1 MAKRTSTPS
10 TKPEPEPATP
20 EVRELPLVALRETVI
35 FPEMIVP
42 LQVGRE
48 KSVAALNAA
57 VESGGPIALV
67 TQRQAE
73 QEDIGDPSEL
83 YEVGTLAKIA
93 QVVQLQDGTV
103 RAIVQGQTRIRVH
116 GFSQTGPYLA
126 ARVEELPDETP
137 EGVEIQA
144 LVRSVQAQIEQYVA
158 NGAPVPP
165 EAAVA
170 ARNITEPGLLA
181 DMVAYSP
188 DMSTEQRQELLE
200 TIDVEQRLKLVSA
213 FLARQIEILELK
225 GKIQSEVK
233 SEMDKTQR
241 EYILREQLKAIQ
253 RELGEDDPQQAE
265 INELREKVE
274 AAGMP
279 EEVRA
284 RAIKEI
290 DRMSR
295 IPSASPEVGVIRT
308 YVDWLVSL
316 PWNVSTD
323 DRLDIREAAQI
334 LDEDHYGLEKIKERI
349 LEYLAVRTLADTI
362 RSPILLFVG
371 PPGVG
376 KTSLGK
382 SIAKAMGRKFT
393 RMSLGGIHDEAEIR
407 GHRRTYI
414 GALPGRIIQSIKT
427 AGTNNP
433 VFMLDEVDKIGMDF
447 RGDPSSALL
456 EVLDPE
462 QNFSFQD
469 NYLEVPFDLRKV
481 LFVATANLLDPIP
494 AALRDRMEVI
504 QLPGYTQQEKTEI
517 ARRFLVPKQMENHG
531 LTAKHVE
538 VTDEVLVA
546 LVQAYTKEAGVRNL
560 ERELANVMRKVARGV
575 AEGRK
580 RKTVVDMKKLEDY
593 LGPPRFEYGELE
605 AEDQTGS
612 ATGLVV
618 TEVGGDVVA
627 VEVTMMEGK
636 EDFILTGQLGDVMR
650 ESARAALSWI
660 RSNAAVARHLARA
673 VREAHPPHPRPG
685 RCHPQG
691 RPVRRRDD
699 GDRDGLRAHGHPR
712 PQGRRDDRRDHA
724 PRPGAADRRPQVE
737 DPRRAP
743 LGCRHGHPA
752 EEEREGPAGHPRG
765 DPQAGQARPRR
776 QHGAGAGGGAPPP
789 PEAAEVRPSDDRRGR
804 RHAPQA
810 RAGVP
815 RPAHDLPAGRP
826 AAGRGQGRP
835 LGTRHRRAATCVPA
849 VPRIPIDGV
858 PRLLRDP
865 RSASLGHAGRD
876 QEGIPEARPR
886 APSRSEPRGHDRR
899 AAVQGRQR
907 GERRPVRRRQAEAVR
922 PARLELGAGAAR
934 RGTELRR
941 CGCRSVR
948 RRRPVRGVRRPRR
961 QRPLRVP
968 DRRRRRVLRL
978 LPDVLLGRRGRR
990 CLPGGRRPRLR
1001 GRADGPPHGWLRPQL
1016 PGHPG
1021 RDGLRRERR
1030 GGRPRKA
1037 AGPSPKAKPAASPPR
1052 SRRPPS

>member
-1 MAKRTSTPS
+1 MAKRPSTPVEEQTTTSTE
-10 TKPEPEPATP
+10 T
-20 EVRELPLVALRETVI
+20 RELPLVALRETVI

-48 KSVAALNAA
+48 KSVNALNAA
-57 VESGGPIALV
+57 VAGGGPIALV

-73 QEDIGDPSEL
+73 QEEIEDPSEL
-83 YEVGTLAKIA
+83 YGVGTLAKIA

-103 RAIVQGQTRIRVH
+103 RAIVQGQGRLRLD
-116 GFSQTGPYLA
+116 GFSQTSPYLL
-126 ARVEELPDETP
+126 ARIEELHEPSST
-137 EGVEIQA
+137 GVEVQA
-144 LVRSVQAQIEQYVA
+144 LMRSVQSQIEQYVQS
-158 NGAPVPP
+158 GAPVPP

-188 DMSTEQRQELLE
+188 DMTTEQRQELLE
-200 TIDVEQRLKLVSA
+200 TIDVVERLKLVSG

-308 YVDWLVSL
+308 YVDWLVGL

-323 DRLDIREAAQI
+323 DRLDIKEAAQI
-334 LDEDHYGLEKIKERI
+334 LDEDHYGLEKVKERI
-349 LEYLAVRTLADTI
+349 LEYLAVRSLADTI

-427 AGTNNP
+427 GGTNNP

-481 LFVATANLLDPIP
+481 LFIATANLADPIP
-494 AALRDRMEVI
+494 AALRDRMEMI
-504 QLPGYTQQEKTEI
+504 QLPGYTQQEKVEI
-517 ARRFLVPKQMENHG
+517 GRRFLVPKVMENHG
-531 LTAKHVE
+531 LTAKRVE
-538 VTDEVLVA
+538 ITDEVLTA

-560 ERELANVMRKVARGV
+560 ERELANIMRKVARSV

-580 RKTVVDMKKLEDY
+580 RKTVVDLKKLEDY

-636 EDFILTGQLGDVMR
+636 EDFILTGQLGEVMR
-650 ESARAALSWI
+650 ESARAGLSWTRAHASELGI
-660 RSNAAVARHLARA
+660 AREVFEKNTLHIHVPAGGIPKDGPSAGITMALAMVSA
-673 VREAHPPHPRPG
+673 LTG
-685 RCHPQG
+685 I
-691 RPVRRRDD
+691 PVRKDV
-699 GDRDGLRAHGHPR
+699 AM
-712 PQGRRDDRRDHA
+712 
-724 PRPGAADRRPQVE
+724 
-737 DPRRAP
+737 
-743 LGCRHGHPA
+743 
-752 EEEREGPAGHPRG
+752 
-765 DPQAGQARPRR
+765 
-776 QHGAGAGGGAPPP
+776 
-789 PEAAEVRPSDDRRGR
+789 
-804 RHAPQA
+804 
-810 RAGVP
+810 
-815 RPAHDLPAGRP
+815 
-826 AAGRGQGRP
+826 
-835 LGTRHRRAATCVPA
+835 T
-849 VPRIPIDGV
+849 
-858 PRLLRDP
+858 
-865 RSASLGHAGRD
+865 
-876 QEGIPEARPR
+876 
-886 APSRSEPRGHDRR
+886 
-899 AAVQGRQR
+899 
-907 GERRPVRRRQAEAVR
+907 GEI
-922 PARLELGAGAAR
+922 
-934 RGTELRR
+934 T
-941 CGCRSVR
+941 
-948 RRRPVRGVRRPRR
+948 
-961 QRPLRVP
+961 
-968 DRRRRRVLRL
+968 
-978 LPDVLLGRRGRR
+978 
-990 CLPGGRRPRLR
+990 LR
-1001 GRADGPPHGWLRPQL
+1001 GRVLPIGGLKSKILGAHLAGAKTIILPMKNQKDLTDIPEEIRKQMKLVLVGSMDQVLEHGLVRLPKRLEAEPAEVVEKGEPIDDTTPGAPDKIVRGFPGAEQPP
-1016 PGHPG
+1016 
-1021 RDGLRRERR
+1021 
-1030 GGRPRKA
+1030 A
-1037 AGPSPKAKPAASPPR
+1037 IASGNK
-1052 SRRPPS
+1052 

>member
-1 MAKRTSTPS
+1 MARTPTAPRLPPS
-10 TKPEPEPATP
+10 PQPRNPATASP
-20 EVRELPLVALRETVI
+20 SPAATAAPHPQENQMPKRPSDPAGERTEQFQELPLVALRETVI

-57 VESGGPIALV
+57 VANGGPIALV
-67 TQRQAE
+67 TQRQAD
-73 QEDIGDPSEL
+73 QEDITSIAEL
-83 YEVGTLAKIA
+83 YPVGTLAKIA
-93 QVVQLQDGTV
+93 QIVQLQDGTV
-103 RAIVQGQTRIRVH
+103 RAIVQGQGRLRVH
-116 GFSQTGPYLA
+116 KFSQTTPYILA
-126 ARVEELPDETP
+126 TIEEMADATP
-137 EGVEIQA
+137 SGVEVQA
-144 LVRSVQAQIEQYVA
+144 LMRTVQGQIEQYVA

-188 DMSTEQRQELLE
+188 DMTTEQRQELLE
-200 TIDVEQRLKLVSA
+200 TVDVVERLKLVSG
-213 FLARQIEILELK
+213 FLARQVELLELK

-233 SEMDKTQR
+233 REMDKTQR

-265 INELREKVE
+265 INELRDKVE
-274 AAGMP
+274 QSGMP

-284 RAIKEI
+284 RALKEEVRTRAIKEI

-316 PWNVSTD
+316 PWNTSTD
-323 DRLDIREAAQI
+323 DRLDIKEAAQI

-349 LEYLAVRTLADTI
+349 LEYLAVRSLADTI

-414 GALPGRIIQSIKT
+414 RPPPGRIIQSIKT
-427 AGTNNP
+427 GGTNNP

-504 QLPGYTQQEKTEI
+504 QLPGYTQQEKVEI

-538 VTDEVLVA
+538 VTDEVLTA

-560 ERELANVMRKVARGV
+560 ERELANIMRKVARSV

-580 RKTVVDMKKLEDY
+580 RKTVVDLKKLEEY

-660 RSNAAVARHLARA
+660 PSNA
-673 VREAHPPHPRPG
+673 
-685 RCHPQG
+685 
-691 RPVRRRDD
+691 
-699 GDRDGLRAHGHPR
+699 
-712 PQGRRDDRRDHA
+712 
-724 PRPGAADRRPQVE
+724 
-737 DPRRAP
+737 
-743 LGCRHGHPA
+743 
-752 EEEREGPAGHPRG
+752 
-765 DPQAGQARPRR
+765 
-776 QHGAGAGGGAPPP
+776 
-789 PEAAEVRPSDDRRGR
+789 S
-804 RHAPQA
+804 
-810 RAGVP
+810 
-815 RPAHDLPAGRP
+815 
-826 AAGRGQGRP
+826 
-835 LGTRHRRAATCVPA
+835 
-849 VPRIPIDGV
+849 
-858 PRLLRDP
+858 
-865 RSASLGHAGRD
+865 SLG
-876 QEGIPEARPR
+876 
-886 APSRSEPRGHDRR
+886 
-899 AAVQGRQR
+899 
-907 GERRPVRRRQAEAVR
+907 
-922 PARLELGAGAAR
+922 L
-934 RGTELRR
+934 
-941 CGCRSVR
+941 
-948 RRRPVRGVRRPRR
+948 
-961 QRPLRVP
+961 
-968 DRRRRRVLRL
+968 
-978 LPDVLLGRRGRR
+978 
-990 CLPGGRRPRLR
+990 
-1001 GRADGPPHGWLRPQL
+1001 
-1016 PGHPG
+1016 
-1021 RDGLRRERR
+1021 
-1030 GGRPRKA
+1030 
-1037 AGPSPKAKPAASPPR
+1037 
-1052 SRRPPS
+1052 